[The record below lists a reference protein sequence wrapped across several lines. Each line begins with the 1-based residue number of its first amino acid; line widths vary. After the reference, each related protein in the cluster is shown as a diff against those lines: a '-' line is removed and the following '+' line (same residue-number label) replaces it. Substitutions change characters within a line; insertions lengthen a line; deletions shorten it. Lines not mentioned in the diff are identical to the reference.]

1 VFVDHTTSGGF
12 EGCRQR
18 PCSLDHVVV
27 HDRFKLRRSVSRDER
42 RHQKEELRL
51 ACVEILQGLH
61 EEAYIL
67 TLLPDGDRWWVL
79 ARGGEVRAVGRA
91 SNLDQ
96 ALRAAADRADLV
108 IQCGAG
114 AAASPL
120 AADRA
125 GHALIVSGWQVL
137 VGPVREMRRSMSKM
151 CHHLAGSCR
160 LIVTPSGQSGRDEG
174 RTVLTFSASKQA
186 SGFEQAV

>member
-1 VFVDHTTSGGF
+1 M
-12 EGCRQR
+12 
-18 PCSLDHVVV
+18 
-27 HDRFKLRRSVSRDER
+27 
-42 RHQKEELRL
+42 
-51 ACVEILQGLH
+51 
-61 EEAYIL
+61 
-67 TLLPDGDRWWVL
+67 TLLPDGDRWRVL
-79 ARGGEVRAVGRA
+79 ARRGEVRAIRRT

-120 AADRA
+120 AANRA

-137 VGPVREMRRSMSKM
+137 VGPVREMRRPMSKM
-151 CHHLAGSCR
+151 CHYLAGSCR